1 MVKSDFKKD
10 EKKILEKNNQVG
22 WWSLLNVFQTILKF
36 FIFVPLDANISKT
49 IENKVLYT
57 SPILMK
63 KILMDMF
70 WS

>member
-10 EKKILEKNNQVG
+10 EKKFLEKNNQVG
-22 WWSLLNVFQTILKF
+22 WWSLLNVFHTILKF

-49 IENKVLYT
+49 IENKVIYT
-57 SPILMK
+57 APILMK